1 MNRSVAPCLASAP
14 RREAIDGQAGSRDA
28 FEIPIR
34 SYPSIRRVD
43 PPHLHVELRQ
53 HRQAVRRVDDLD
65 RNAADVPLLV
75 EVSDSTL
82 RYDREVKVSL
92 FVRCGIPE
100 VWVAD
105 L

>member
-1 MNRSVAPCLASAP
+1 M
-14 RREAIDGQAGSRDA
+14 
-28 FEIPIR
+28 
-34 SYPSIRRVD
+34 
-43 PPHLHVELRQ
+43 
-53 HRQAVRRVDDLD
+53 DDLD